1 MSFNIFASGLLGAAN
16 GGGRKP
22 FRYIKDNC
30 FEQGDFEP
38 STILS
43 MIPSSPTAKA
53 VAEKIGGTQEEYL
66 AGSVINGMSKIGDI
80 QLARMVSLC
89 IDRLAGEHTGHGE
102 ISVYCVQEDWLWG
115 TTNSYVNFKFYGG
128 YDPGKEFL
136 KKIGPG
142 LVKTGLN
149 NFGVLGQ
156 IAAALSQ
163 YNTSLPGDTSPYLN
177 ISLSH

>member
-1 MSFNIFASGLLGAAN
+1 MSFNIFVSGLLGEAS

-38 STILS
+38 SAVLAT
-43 MIPSSPTAKA
+43 IPSAPTAKA
-53 VAEKIGGTQEEYL
+53 FAEKIGGTQEEYL
-66 AGSVINGMSKIGDI
+66 AGSVINGMSKIGEI
-80 QLARMVSLC
+80 QLARMVSLG
-89 IDRLAGEHTGHGE
+89 IDRLAGHTGHGE

-115 TTNSYVNFKFYGG
+115 TTNSFVNFRFYGG
-128 YDPGKEFL
+128 NDPGKEFL

-149 NFGVLGQ
+149 NFGVLSQ
-156 IAAALSQ
+156 IAAALAQ
-163 YNTSLPGDTSPYLN
+163 YETSLPGDTSPYLN